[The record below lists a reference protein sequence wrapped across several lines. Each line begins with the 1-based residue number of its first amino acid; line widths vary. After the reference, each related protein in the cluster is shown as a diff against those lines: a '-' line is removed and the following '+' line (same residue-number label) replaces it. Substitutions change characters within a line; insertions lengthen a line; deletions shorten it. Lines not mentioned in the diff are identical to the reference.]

1 MATCMNCGN
10 KAGLFKYECASCKAK
25 RIAIDEET
33 DRIRRQK
40 QHRKDMDKMVKGIL
54 SRLG

>member
-25 RIAIDEET
+25 RIARDEET